1 MDAKD
6 TYRTLSGTSDSL
18 YKVKGSKHFGY
29 AMPAYSREEIKE
41 HLEAIRKEHHSSRHV
56 CYAWRLGLEGKEY
69 RANDDGEP
77 SNSAGKPILGQL
89 QSFELTNTLVAVVR
103 YFGGVK
109 LGVGGLIDAYRT
121 AAREAIEAGNII
133 ERQVCSRY
141 ELSFPYAA
149 MGDVMKLLKDENL
162 PQFNQV
168 FEMTCTLETEIRLT
182 GAPSLE
188 ARMDDLDALEWKVIR
203 TA

>member
-1 MDAKD
+1 MATED
-6 TYRTLSGTSDSL
+6 TYRTLTGISESL

-29 AMPAYSREEIKE
+29 AMPVYSREEIKE
-41 HLEAIRKEHHSSRHV
+41 QLEAIRKEHHASRHV
-56 CYAWRLGLEGKEY
+56 CYAWKLGLEGKEY

-89 QSFELTNTLVAVVR
+89 QSFDLTNTLVAVVR

-121 AAREAIEAGNII
+121 AAREAIAAGEII
-133 ERQVCSRY
+133 ERKVCNRY
-141 ELSFPYAA
+141 QLSFPYEL
-149 MGDVMKLLKDENL
+149 MGEVMKLLKDQQL
-162 PQFNQV
+162 PQSNQE
-168 FEMTCTLETEIRLT
+168 FEMTCTLETEIRLSA
-182 GAPSLE
+182 APQLE
-188 ARMDDLDALEWKVIR
+188 AQLEDVDGLDWKLLL